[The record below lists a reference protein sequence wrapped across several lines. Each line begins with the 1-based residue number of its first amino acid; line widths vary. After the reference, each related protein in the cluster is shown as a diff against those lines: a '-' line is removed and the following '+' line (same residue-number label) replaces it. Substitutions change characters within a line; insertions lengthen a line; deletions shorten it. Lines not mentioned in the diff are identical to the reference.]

1 MQTARLT
8 LARPQLEDLP
18 AYYRVIGD
26 PRVPEH
32 QFPARFRTPE
42 LNGQLLRKAIAHWEA
57 HGFGPWNVW
66 LGDELIGRAG
76 LITSTFEGRECVEA
90 KWFLSPDHWG
100 RGYATEA
107 VRAAIDAG
115 FASGI
120 DEILAWTMTT
130 NLPSQ
135 AVMRRLGF
143 QEIGPIERAGL
154 PHVAFRVIPRGS
166 RARPSRR

>member
-1 MQTARLT
+1 MPFPATLQTARLT
-8 LARPQLEDLP
+8 LRVPRLEDLP
-18 AYYRVIGD
+18 AYDRVIGD

-42 LNGQLLRKAIAHWEA
+42 FNEMLLRKAIDHWEA
-57 HGFGPWNVW
+57 EGFGPWNLW
-66 LGDELIGRAG
+66 LGEELIGRAG
-76 LITSTFEGRECVEA
+76 VISSEFEGRPCVA
-90 KWFLSPDHWG
+90 ATWFLSPEHWG

-107 VRAAIDAG
+107 ARAAVDAG
-115 FASGI
+115 FEDGI

-143 QEIGPIERAGL
+143 EEIGPIDRAGL
-154 PHVAFRVIPRGS
+154 PHVAFRVT
-166 RARPSRR
+166 RPG

>member
-1 MQTARLT
+1 MPFPSQLETARLT
-8 LARPQLEDLP
+8 LARPRLEDQA
-18 AYYRVIGD
+18 AYDLVIGD

-42 LNGQLLRKAIAHWEA
+42 FNAMLLRKAIDHWDE
-57 HGFGPWNVW
+57 HGFGPWNLW
-66 LGDELIGRAG
+66 LADELIGRAG
-76 LITSTFEGRECVEA
+76 IITSEFEGRTCVEA

-107 VRAAIDAG
+107 ARAALDAG
-115 FASGI
+115 FAIGLE
-120 DEILAWTMTT
+120 EILAWTMTT

-143 QEIGPIERAGL
+143 EEIGPIDRAGF
-154 PHVAFRVIPRGS
+154 PHVAFR
-166 RARPSRR
+166 ATRPG

>member
-1 MQTARLT
+1 MPFPASLQTARLT
-8 LARPQLEDLP
+8 LRAPRPGDLP
-18 AYYRVIGD
+18 GYDRVIGD

-42 LNGQLLRKAIAHWEA
+42 FNELLLRKAIDHWDE
-57 HGFGPWNVW
+57 HGFGPWIVW
-66 LGDELIGRAG
+66 LGEELIGRAG
-76 LITSTFEGRECVEA
+76 IITSEFEGRPCVEA

-107 VRAAIDAG
+107 ARAGQDAG
-115 FASGI
+115 FGELGLS
-120 DEILAWTMTT
+120 EILAWTMTT

-143 QEIGPIERAGL
+143 EEIGPIDRGGL
-154 PHVAFRVIPRGS
+154 PHVAFR
-166 RARPSRR
+166 ATRPG